1 MAITNV
7 EVTSHVIEVKKALE
21 DRVPV
26 ILEALGLQAEGNAIT
41 EVSKAVYDTPASPT
55 YVRTGNLRNSLTHR
69 VDEQGKAVYV
79 GSNIEYAPY
88 VEMGTK
94 KMPAR
99 PFIRPTVEKSEYK
112 DQYNEIVERLMQG

>member
-7 EVTSHVIEVKKALE
+7 EVISHVIEVKKALE
-21 DRVPV
+21 DRVPL
-26 ILEALGLQAEGNAIT
+26 ILEAIGVQAEGNAVM
-41 EVSKAVYDTPASPT
+41 EVTRAVYDTPESPN
-55 YVRTGNLRNSLTHR
+55 YVRTGDLRKFLTHR
-69 VDEQGKAVYV
+69 ADNQGHAVYV
-79 GSNIEYAPY
+79 GTNTEYAPY

-112 DQYNEIVERLMQG
+112 DQYNEIVERLMMG